1 MISIRMIKICDTSI
15 CRPLKLI
22 FQSCLES
29 GKTPS
34 EWKKANVVAVHN
46 KCDKQVLKISDQ
58 YRYFLLL
65 VRSLKDCCMTGCL
78 NFS

>member
-1 MISIRMIKICDTSI
+1 MIKICDTSI

-22 FQSCLES
+22 FQACLES
-29 GKTPS
+29 GKFPN
-34 EWKKANVVAVHN
+34 EWKKANVVPVH
-46 KCDKQVLKISDQ
+46 KKGDKQILKTTDQ

-65 VRSLKDCCMTGCL
+65 VRSLKDYCMTGCL